1 MDDSNK
7 EQAASLNIDTL
18 LLPFLEATTEE
29 EEELLLVQLLNEHI
43 NPVVRQILRYK
54 LQWDFNQRDGSYR
67 NQDIEE
73 VYNEIQLHLLKRLR
87 NFKIQ
92 PVNKAVTNL
101 RSYVA
106 TTSRNACDE
115 YLRRKYPQRRNLK
128 DKIRYCLTSRSELA
142 LWEEAGAGW
151 LAGLADWERQRQPAS
166 ANSNARP
173 HTNLLETLA
182 GKLESVDFQRLEL
195 HQLLTLIFQILGFPV
210 ELDQLTAIVAKLKG
224 IEDTPTTSFDVG
236 SNPLSERLSSLQPNA
251 DTLIEYHQLLERLWA
266 EIQSL
271 PRRQRVALLCNLK
284 NQQGINVI
292 TLFPATRVATFEQI
306 AAALEIP
313 LEEFEALW
321 SKLPLDDLSLAQY
334 LGVTRQ
340 QVINLRRSARD
351 RLMRRMNSLVKESG
365 DSNISR
371 KSTSGTND
379 TGLMRKRPQSE

>member
-1 MDDSNK
+1 MDYSNK
-7 EQAASLNIDTL
+7 EQAASLHIDTL

-29 EEELLLVQLLNEHI
+29 EEELLLVQLLNDHI
-43 NPVVRQILRYK
+43 NPIVRQILRYK
-54 LQWDFNQRDGSYR
+54 LQWDFNQREGSYR

-73 VYNEIQLHLLKRLR
+73 AYHEIQLHLLKRLR
-87 NFKIQ
+87 NFKSQ
-92 PVNKAVTNL
+92 PINKAVTDL

-106 TTSRNACDE
+106 TTARNACDE

-128 DKIRYCLTSRSELA
+128 DKIRYSLTSRSELA

-151 LAGLADWERQRQPAS
+151 LAGLADWERRRKPAS
-166 ANSNARP
+166 SSSNVRSDSD
-173 HTNLLETLA
+173 LLESLA
-182 GKLESVDFQRLEL
+182 GKLKSVDVQRLEL

-210 ELDQLTAIVAKLKG
+210 ELDQLTAVVAKLRR

-236 SNPLSERLSSLQPNA
+236 SHPLSEQLASLQPNA
-251 DTLIEYHQLLERLWA
+251 DTLVEYHQLLERLWV
-266 EIQSL
+266 EIQQL

-313 LEEFEALW
+313 LEEFEGLW

-334 LGVTRQ
+334 LGITRQ

-351 RLMRRMNSLVKESG
+351 RLMRRMNFLERKPG

-371 KSTSGTND
+371 KSTSDKNE
-379 TGLMRKRPQSE
+379 LMRKRPQSD